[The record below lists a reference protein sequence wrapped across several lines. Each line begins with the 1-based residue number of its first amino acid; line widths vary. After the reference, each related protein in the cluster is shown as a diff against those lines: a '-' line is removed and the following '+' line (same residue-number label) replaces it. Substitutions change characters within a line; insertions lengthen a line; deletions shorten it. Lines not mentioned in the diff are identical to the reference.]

1 MKQNYTLQNKAF
13 TNTTK
18 SNTKALRQQQ
28 SEYLRLKNK
37 FNKLMNDDYNSQPQ
51 QVQTIGNKLSEQQIK
66 LKQQQIIFDKQ
77 MAVTLKSIKQ
87 CEYKRIHSLRD
98 ALTNWSAFITNLW
111 ANRMYD
117 VRSLTQSV
125 SAINVQ
131 NDLQLYMQSALQKD
145 RETVV
150 SKTGSLFDTYFR
162 RRRVSTPSASAT
174 KPQQSNL
181 SK

>member
-1 MKQNYTLQNKAF
+1 MKQDYTLQNKAF

-28 SEYLRLKNK
+28 SEYVRLKNK

-51 QVQTIGNKLSEQQIK
+51 QVQIIGHKLSEQQIK
-66 LKQQQIIFDKQ
+66 LKQQQMVFDDQ

-98 ALTNWSAFITNLW
+98 ALTNWSAFIMNLC

-117 VRSLTQSV
+117 VRGLTKSV

-131 NDLQLYMQSALQKD
+131 NDLQLFMQSALQSN

-150 SKTGSLFDTYFR
+150 SKTVSLFDTYFR
-162 RRRVSTPSASAT
+162 RRKVPAPSASAT
-174 KPQQSNL
+174 KPKQSNV